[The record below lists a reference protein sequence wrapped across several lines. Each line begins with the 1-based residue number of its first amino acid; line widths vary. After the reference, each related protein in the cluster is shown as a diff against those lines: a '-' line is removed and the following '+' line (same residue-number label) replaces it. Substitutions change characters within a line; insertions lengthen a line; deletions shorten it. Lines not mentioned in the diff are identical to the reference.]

1 VKYGQYGLKQT
12 YLREIEEDYNKEIE
26 DTFDYID
33 NIKKRVYE
41 NLKLQRKDIQTLRNI
56 ITKNV
61 DILENLEDIHSEKE
75 LLKLIISNN
84 ISKNIKGKNDE
95 EVEDIIIKATEYILN
110 NTYIVCNEESNENFN
125 EFKVEEEIREVL
137 TKKDFTII
145 ENLKKIYTNIYMM
158 EKQKQDIDNFKNIS
172 PYIVYIIY
180 NILKEKIEFEDMHKL
195 YYDIE
200 LPCVTLF
207 AKMQYYG
214 IYLDKEELLKAG
226 QIFEERKQELQKNIE
241 KYSEGEININ
251 SVQQIGVLLFEK
263 LGLPIIRKT
272 KTGYST
278 DVDTLKKLEDKHE
291 IISYILEYRE
301 ISKLISTY
309 VDGLIYEINEKT
321 NRIHSNFNQTVTA
334 TGRISSTEP
343 NMQNIPARKEEG
355 KIIRKC
361 FKAEKGN
368 FFVSAD
374 YSQIELRVLA
384 DMSR

>member
-1 VKYGQYGLKQT
+1 MKYGQYGLKQT
-12 YLREIEEDYNKEIE
+12 YLREIEEDYSKEIE

-33 NIKKRVYE
+33 NIKKRLYE

-61 DILENLEDIHSEKE
+61 EILENLEDIYSEEE

-95 EVEDIIIKATEYILN
+95 EIEDIITKATEYILN
-110 NTYIVCNEESNENFN
+110 NTYIVCNEESDENLNES
-125 EFKVEEEIREVL
+125 KVEEIREVL

-145 ENLKKIYTNIYMM
+145 ENLKKIYTNIYMI

-180 NILKEKIEFEDMHKL
+180 NILKEKIEFEDMCKL

-214 IYLDKEELLKAG
+214 IYLDKEELFKAG
-226 QIFEERKQELQKNIE
+226 QVFEERKQELQKNIE
-241 KYSEGEININ
+241 KYSEEEININ

-309 VDGLIYEINEKT
+309 VEGLIYEINEKT

-368 FFVSAD
+368 VFVSAD

>member
-1 VKYGQYGLKQT
+1 MKYGQYGLKQT
-12 YLREIEEDYNKEIE
+12 YLREIEEDYSKEIE

-33 NIKKRVYE
+33 NIKKRLYE

-61 DILENLEDIHSEKE
+61 EILENLEDIYSEEE

-95 EVEDIIIKATEYILN
+95 EIEDIITKATEYILN
-110 NTYIVCNEESNENFN
+110 NTYIVCNEESDENLNES
-125 EFKVEEEIREVL
+125 KVEEIREVL

-145 ENLKKIYTNIYMM
+145 ENLKKIYTNIYMI

-180 NILKEKIEFEDMHKL
+180 NILKEKIEFEDMCKL

-214 IYLDKEELLKAG
+214 IYLDKEELFKAG
-226 QIFEERKQELQKNIE
+226 QVFEERKQELQKNIE
-241 KYSEGEININ
+241 KYSEEEININ

-309 VDGLIYEINEKT
+309 VDRTYL
-321 NRIHSNFNQTVTA
+321 
-334 TGRISSTEP
+334 
-343 NMQNIPARKEEG
+343 
-355 KIIRKC
+355 
-361 FKAEKGN
+361 
-368 FFVSAD
+368 
-374 YSQIELRVLA
+374 
-384 DMSR
+384 

>member
-1 VKYGQYGLKQT
+1 MRYGQYGLKQT
-12 YLREIEEDYNKEIE
+12 YLREIEEDYSKEIE

-61 DILENLEDIHSEKE
+61 EILENLEDIHSEKE

-84 ISKNIKGKNDE
+84 ISKNIKGKNEE
-95 EVEDIIIKATEYILN
+95 EVEDIITKATRYILN
-110 NTYIVCNEESNENFN
+110 NTYIVSSKESDENLNES
-125 EFKVEEEIREVL
+125 KVEEEIREVF

-145 ENLKKIYTNIYMM
+145 ENLKKIYTNIYMI

-180 NILKEKIEFEDMHKL
+180 NILKEKIEFEDMQKL

-207 AKMQYYG
+207 AKMQYHG
-214 IYLDKEELLKAG
+214 IYLDKEELFKAG
-226 QIFEERKQELQKNIE
+226 QVFEERKQELQKNIE
-241 KYSEGEININ
+241 KYSEEEININ

-309 VDGLIYEINEKT
+309 VDRTYL
-321 NRIHSNFNQTVTA
+321 
-334 TGRISSTEP
+334 
-343 NMQNIPARKEEG
+343 
-355 KIIRKC
+355 
-361 FKAEKGN
+361 
-368 FFVSAD
+368 
-374 YSQIELRVLA
+374 
-384 DMSR
+384 

>member
-1 VKYGQYGLKQT
+1 MKYGQYGLKQT
-12 YLREIEEDYNKEIE
+12 YLREIEEDYSKEME

-95 EVEDIIIKATEYILN
+95 EIKDIIIKATEYILN
-110 NTYIVCNEESNENFN
+110 NTYIVCNEESDENFD
-125 EFKVEEEIREVL
+125 ESKVE
-137 TKKDFTII
+137 
-145 ENLKKIYTNIYMM
+145 
-158 EKQKQDIDNFKNIS
+158 
-172 PYIVYIIY
+172 
-180 NILKEKIEFEDMHKL
+180 EKIEFEDMHKL

-241 KYSEGEININ
+241 KYSEEEININ

-368 FFVSAD
+368 VFVSAD

>member
-1 VKYGQYGLKQT
+1 MKYGQYGLKQT

-95 EVEDIIIKATEYILN
+95 EIEDIIIKATEYILN
-110 NTYIVCNEESNENFN
+110 NTYIVCNEESDENFD
-125 EFKVEEEIREVL
+125 EFKVEEEIRGAL
-137 TKKDFTII
+137 TKKDSTII

-158 EKQKQDIDNFKNIS
+158 EKQRQDINNFKNIS

-241 KYSEGEININ
+241 KYSEEEININ

-361 FKAEKGN
+361 FKAEKEN
-368 FFVSAD
+368 VFVSAD

>member
-1 VKYGQYGLKQT
+1 MKYGQYGLKQT
-12 YLREIEEDYNKEIE
+12 YLREIEEDYNNEME
-26 DTFDYID
+26 ETFDYID

-56 ITKNV
+56 ITKNL

-95 EVEDIIIKATEYILN
+95 EIEDIIIKATEYILN
-110 NTYIVCNEESNENFN
+110 NTHIVCNEESDEKVNESN
-125 EFKVEEEIREVL
+125 VEEEIRGVL

-158 EKQKQDIDNFKNIS
+158 EKQRQDINNFKNIS

-180 NILKEKIEFEDMHKL
+180 NILKEKIEFEEMHKL

-214 IYLDKEELLKAG
+214 IYLDKGELLKAG

-241 KYSEGEININ
+241 KYSEEEININ

-361 FKAEKGN
+361 FKAEKEN
-368 FFVSAD
+368 VFVSAD

>member
-1 VKYGQYGLKQT
+1 MKYGQYGLKQT

-26 DTFDYID
+26 ETFDYID

-95 EVEDIIIKATEYILN
+95 EIEDIITKATQYILN
-110 NTYIVCNEESNENFN
+110 NTYIVNNEESDENFN
-125 EFKVEEEIREVL
+125 ESKVEEEIREVL

-145 ENLKKIYTNIYMM
+145 ENLKKIYTNIYMIK
-158 EKQKQDIDNFKNIS
+158 KQKQDIDKFKNIS

-180 NILKEKIEFEDMHKL
+180 NILKEKIEFEDMQKL

-214 IYLDKEELLKAG
+214 IYLDKEELFKAG
-226 QIFEERKQELQKNIE
+226 QVFEERKQELQKNIE
-241 KYSEGEININ
+241 KYSEEEININ

-309 VDGLIYEINEKT
+309 VDRTYL
-321 NRIHSNFNQTVTA
+321 
-334 TGRISSTEP
+334 
-343 NMQNIPARKEEG
+343 
-355 KIIRKC
+355 
-361 FKAEKGN
+361 
-368 FFVSAD
+368 
-374 YSQIELRVLA
+374 
-384 DMSR
+384 

>member
-1 VKYGQYGLKQT
+1 MKYGQYGLKQT
-12 YLREIEEDYNKEIE
+12 YLREIEEDYNKEME

-95 EVEDIIIKATEYILN
+95 EIEDIIIKVTEYILN
-110 NTYIVCNEESNENFN
+110 NTHIVCNEESDENFDESN
-125 EFKVEEEIREVL
+125 VEEEIRGVL

-158 EKQKQDIDNFKNIS
+158 EKQRQDINNFKNIS

-180 NILKEKIEFEDMHKL
+180 NILKEKIEFEEMHKL

-214 IYLDKEELLKAG
+214 IYLDKGELLKAG

-241 KYSEGEININ
+241 KYSEEEININ

-361 FKAEKGN
+361 FKAEKEN
-368 FFVSAD
+368 VFVSAD

>member
-1 VKYGQYGLKQT
+1 MKYGQYGLKQT
-12 YLREIEEDYNKEIE
+12 YLREIEEDYNKKME

-95 EVEDIIIKATEYILN
+95 EIEDIIIKATQYILN
-110 NTYIVCNEESNENFN
+110 NTYILSNGESDENFN
-125 EFKVEEEIREVL
+125 ESKVEEEIREVL

-158 EKQKQDIDNFKNIS
+158 EKQRQDINNFKNIS

-180 NILKEKIEFEDMHKL
+180 NILKEKIEFEEMHKL

-214 IYLDKEELLKAG
+214 IYLDKGELLKAG

-241 KYSEGEININ
+241 KYSEEEININ

-361 FKAEKGN
+361 FKAEKEN
-368 FFVSAD
+368 VFVSAD

>member
-1 VKYGQYGLKQT
+1 MKYGQYELKQT
-12 YLREIEEDYNKEIE
+12 YLREIEEDYSKEIE

-61 DILENLEDIHSEKE
+61 DILENLEDIHSEEE

-95 EVEDIIIKATEYILN
+95 EIEDIIIRATQYILN
-110 NTYIVCNEESNENFN
+110 NTYILSNGESDENFN
-125 EFKVEEEIREVL
+125 ESKVEEIREVL

-145 ENLKKIYTNIYMM
+145 ENLKKIYTNIYMI

-180 NILKEKIEFEDMHKL
+180 NILKEKIEFEDMQKL

-214 IYLDKEELLKAG
+214 IYLDKEELFKAG
-226 QIFEERKQELQKNIE
+226 QVFEERKQELQKNIE
-241 KYSEGEININ
+241 KYSEEEININ

-263 LGLPIIRKT
+263 LGLPVIRKT

-309 VDGLIYEINEKT
+309 VDRTYL
-321 NRIHSNFNQTVTA
+321 
-334 TGRISSTEP
+334 
-343 NMQNIPARKEEG
+343 
-355 KIIRKC
+355 
-361 FKAEKGN
+361 
-368 FFVSAD
+368 
-374 YSQIELRVLA
+374 
-384 DMSR
+384 

>member
-1 VKYGQYGLKQT
+1 MKYGQYELKQT
-12 YLREIEEDYNKEIE
+12 YLREIEEDYSKEIE

-61 DILENLEDIHSEKE
+61 DILENLEDIHSEEE

-95 EVEDIIIKATEYILN
+95 EIEDIIIRATQYILN
-110 NTYIVCNEESNENFN
+110 NTYILSNGESDENFN
-125 EFKVEEEIREVL
+125 ESKVEEIREVL

-145 ENLKKIYTNIYMM
+145 ENLKKIYTNIYMI

-180 NILKEKIEFEDMHKL
+180 NILKEKIEFEDMQKL

-214 IYLDKEELLKAG
+214 IYLDKEELFKAG
-226 QIFEERKQELQKNIE
+226 QVFEERKQELQKNIE
-241 KYSEGEININ
+241 KYSEEEININ

-301 ISKLISTY
+301 ISKLISRY

-368 FFVSAD
+368 VFVSAD

>member
-1 VKYGQYGLKQT
+1 MKYGQYGLKQT
-12 YLREIEEDYNKEIE
+12 YLREIEEDYNKEME

-84 ISKNIKGKNDE
+84 ISKNIKWKNDE
-95 EVEDIIIKATEYILN
+95 EIEDIIIKATEYILN
-110 NTYIVCNEESNENFN
+110 NTHIVCNEESDEKVNESN
-125 EFKVEEEIREVL
+125 VEEIRGVI

-158 EKQKQDIDNFKNIS
+158 EKQRQDIDNFKNIS

-207 AKMQYYG
+207 ANMQYYG

-241 KYSEGEININ
+241 KYSEEEININ

-368 FFVSAD
+368 VFVSAD

>member
-1 VKYGQYGLKQT
+1 MKYGQYGLKQT
-12 YLREIEEDYNKEIE
+12 YLREIEEDYSKEIE
-26 DTFDYID
+26 ETFDYID

-56 ITKNV
+56 ITKNI
-61 DILENLEDIHSEKE
+61 DILENLEDIYSEKE
-75 LLKLIISNN
+75 LLKLI

-95 EVEDIIIKATEYILN
+95 EIEDIITKATQYILN
-110 NTYIVCNEESNENFN
+110 NTYIVNNEESDENFN
-125 EFKVEEEIREVL
+125 ESKLEDEIREVL

-145 ENLKKIYTNIYMM
+145 ENLKKIYTNIYMI

-180 NILKEKIEFEDMHKL
+180 NILKEKIEFEDMYKL

-214 IYLDKEELLKAG
+214 IYLDKEELFKVG
-226 QIFEERKQELQKNIE
+226 QVFEERKQELQKNIE
-241 KYSEGEININ
+241 KYSEEEININ

-301 ISKLISTY
+301 ISKLIRTY
-309 VDGLIYEINEKT
+309 VDGLIYEIN
-321 NRIHSNFNQTVTA
+321 
-334 TGRISSTEP
+334 
-343 NMQNIPARKEEG
+343 
-355 KIIRKC
+355 
-361 FKAEKGN
+361 
-368 FFVSAD
+368 
-374 YSQIELRVLA
+374 
-384 DMSR
+384 

>member
-1 VKYGQYGLKQT
+1 MKYGQYGLKQT

-95 EVEDIIIKATEYILN
+95 EIKDIIIKATEYILN
-110 NTYIVCNEESNENFN
+110 NTYIVCNEESDENFD
-125 EFKVEEEIREVL
+125 ESKVEEEIREVL

-241 KYSEGEININ
+241 KYSEEEININ

>member
-1 VKYGQYGLKQT
+1 MKYGQYGLKQT
-12 YLREIEEDYNKEIE
+12 YLREIEEDYSKEME
-26 DTFDYID
+26 ETFDYID

-56 ITKNV
+56 ITKNL

-95 EVEDIIIKATEYILN
+95 EIEDIIIKATEYILN
-110 NTYIVCNEESNENFN
+110 NTHIVCNEESDEKVNESN
-125 EFKVEEEIREVL
+125 VEEEIRGVL

-158 EKQKQDIDNFKNIS
+158 EKQRQDINNFKNIS

-214 IYLDKEELLKAG
+214 IYLDKGELLKAG

-241 KYSEGEININ
+241 KYSEEEININ

-361 FKAEKGN
+361 FKAEKEN
-368 FFVSAD
+368 VFVSAD

>member
-1 VKYGQYGLKQT
+1 MKYGQYGLKQT
-12 YLREIEEDYNKEIE
+12 YLREIEEDYSKEIE
-26 DTFDYID
+26 ETFDYID

-95 EVEDIIIKATEYILN
+95 EIEDIIIRATQYILN
-110 NTYIVCNEESNENFN
+110 NTYILSNGESDENFN
-125 EFKVEEEIREVL
+125 ESKVEEIREVL

-145 ENLKKIYTNIYMM
+145 ENLKKIYTNIYMI

-180 NILKEKIEFEDMHKL
+180 NILKEKIEFEDMQKL

-214 IYLDKEELLKAG
+214 IYLDKEELFKAG
-226 QIFEERKQELQKNIE
+226 QVFEERKQELQKNIE
-241 KYSEGEININ
+241 KYSEEEININ

-309 VDGLIYEINEKT
+309 VDRTYL
-321 NRIHSNFNQTVTA
+321 
-334 TGRISSTEP
+334 
-343 NMQNIPARKEEG
+343 
-355 KIIRKC
+355 
-361 FKAEKGN
+361 
-368 FFVSAD
+368 
-374 YSQIELRVLA
+374 
-384 DMSR
+384 

>member
-1 VKYGQYGLKQT
+1 MKYGQYGLKQT
-12 YLREIEEDYNKEIE
+12 YLREIEEDYSKEIE
-26 DTFDYID
+26 ETFDYID

-56 ITKNV
+56 ITKNI

-84 ISKNIKGKNDE
+84 ISKNIKGKNEE
-95 EVEDIIIKATEYILN
+95 EVEDIITKATRYILN
-110 NTYIVCNEESNENFN
+110 NTYIVSSKESDENLNES
-125 EFKVEEEIREVL
+125 KVEEEIREVL

-145 ENLKKIYTNIYMM
+145 ENLKKIYTNIYMI
-158 EKQKQDIDNFKNIS
+158 EKQKQDINNFKNIS

-180 NILKEKIEFEDMHKL
+180 NILKEKIEFEDMQKL

-214 IYLDKEELLKAG
+214 IYLDKEELFKAG
-226 QIFEERKQELQKNIE
+226 QVFEERKQELQKNIE
-241 KYSEGEININ
+241 KYSEEEININ

-361 FKAEKGN
+361 FKVEKGN
-368 FFVSAD
+368 VFVSAD

>member
-1 VKYGQYGLKQT
+1 MKYGQYELKQT
-12 YLREIEEDYNKEIE
+12 YLREIEEDYSKEIE

-61 DILENLEDIHSEKE
+61 DILENLEDIHSEEE

-95 EVEDIIIKATEYILN
+95 EIEDIIIRATQYILN
-110 NTYIVCNEESNENFN
+110 NTYILSNGESDENFN
-125 EFKVEEEIREVL
+125 ESKVEEIREVL

-145 ENLKKIYTNIYMM
+145 ENLKKIYTNIYMI

-172 PYIVYIIY
+172 PDIVYIIY
-180 NILKEKIEFEDMHKL
+180 NILKEKIEFEDMQKL

-214 IYLDKEELLKAG
+214 IYLDKEELFKAG
-226 QIFEERKQELQKNIE
+226 QVFEERKQELQKNIE
-241 KYSEGEININ
+241 KYSEEEININ

-301 ISKLISTY
+301 ISKLISRY

-368 FFVSAD
+368 VFVSAD

>member
-1 VKYGQYGLKQT
+1 MRYGQYGLKQT
-12 YLREIEEDYNKEIE
+12 YLREIEEDYSKEIE

-61 DILENLEDIHSEKE
+61 DILENLEDIHSEEE

-84 ISKNIKGKNDE
+84 ISKNIKGKNAE
-95 EVEDIIIKATEYILN
+95 EVEDIITKGTEYILN
-110 NTYIVCNEESNENFN
+110 NTYIVSNEESDENLNES
-125 EFKVEEEIREVL
+125 KVEEEIRGVL

-145 ENLKKIYTNIYMM
+145 ENLKKIYTNIYMI

-180 NILKEKIEFEDMHKL
+180 NILKEKIEFEDMQKL

-214 IYLDKEELLKAG
+214 IYLDKEELFKSG
-226 QIFEERKQELQKNIE
+226 QVFEERKQELQKNIE
-241 KYSEGEININ
+241 KYSEEEININ

-361 FKAEKGN
+361 FKAENGN
-368 FFVSAD
+368 VFVSTD

>member
-1 VKYGQYGLKQT
+1 MKYGQYGLKQT
-12 YLREIEEDYNKEIE
+12 YLREIEEDYSKEIE
-26 DTFDYID
+26 ETFDYID

-84 ISKNIKGKNDE
+84 ISKNIKWKNDE
-95 EVEDIIIKATEYILN
+95 EIEDIIIKATEYILN
-110 NTYIVCNEESNENFN
+110 NTHIVCNEESDEKVNESN
-125 EFKVEEEIREVL
+125 VEEIRGVI

-158 EKQKQDIDNFKNIS
+158 EKQRQDIDNFKNIS

-207 AKMQYYG
+207 ANMQYYG

-241 KYSEGEININ
+241 KYSEEEININ

-309 VDGLIYEINEKT
+309 VDGLIYEINKKT

-368 FFVSAD
+368 VFVSAD

>member
-1 VKYGQYGLKQT
+1 M
-12 YLREIEEDYNKEIE
+12 
-26 DTFDYID
+26 
-33 NIKKRVYE
+33 
-41 NLKLQRKDIQTLRNI
+41 
-56 ITKNV
+56 
-61 DILENLEDIHSEKE
+61 
-75 LLKLIISNN
+75 NN
-84 ISKNIKGKNDE
+84 I
-95 EVEDIIIKATEYILN
+95 YIAS
-110 NTYIVCNEESNENFN
+110 NEESDKNFN
-125 EFKVEEEIREVL
+125 ESKVEEEIREVL

-145 ENLKKIYTNIYMM
+145 ENLKKIYNNIYLI
-158 EKQKQDIDNFKNIS
+158 EKQKQDIYNFKNIS
-172 PYIVYIIY
+172 PYIVYVIY
-180 NILKEKIEFEDMHKL
+180 KLLKEKIKIENMEKL

-214 IYLDKEELLKAG
+214 IYLDKEELFKAG
-226 QIFEERKQELQKNIE
+226 QVFEARKQELQKNIE
-241 KYSEGEININ
+241 KYSEEEININ

-263 LGLPIIRKT
+263 LGLPVIRKT

-301 ISKLISTY
+301 ITKLISTY
-309 VDGLIYEINEKT
+309 IDGLKVCINPNT
-321 NRIHSNFNQTVTA
+321 NKVHSSFNQTVTA

-361 FKAEKGN
+361 FKAENGN
-368 FFVSAD
+368 VFVSAD

>member
-1 VKYGQYGLKQT
+1 MKYGQYGLKQT
-12 YLREIEEDYNKEIE
+12 YLREIEEDYNKEME

-56 ITKNV
+56 ITKNL

-95 EVEDIIIKATEYILN
+95 EIEDIIIKATEYILN
-110 NTYIVCNEESNENFN
+110 NTHIVCNEESDEKVNESN
-125 EFKVEEEIREVL
+125 VEEEIRGVL

-145 ENLKKIYTNIYMM
+145 ENLNKIYTNIYMM
-158 EKQKQDIDNFKNIS
+158 EKQRQDINNFKNIS

-180 NILKEKIEFEDMHKL
+180 NILKEKIEFEDMYKL

-241 KYSEGEININ
+241 KYSEEEININ

-368 FFVSAD
+368 VFVSAD

>member
-1 VKYGQYGLKQT
+1 MKYGQYGLKQT
-12 YLREIEEDYNKEIE
+12 YLREIEEDYSKEIE
-26 DTFDYID
+26 ETFDYID

-56 ITKNV
+56 ITKNI

-95 EVEDIIIKATEYILN
+95 EIEDIITKATEYILN
-110 NTYIVCNEESNENFN
+110 NTYIVNNEESDKKVNESN
-125 EFKVEEEIREVL
+125 VEEIREVL

-145 ENLKKIYTNIYMM
+145 ENLKKIYTNIYMI
-158 EKQKQDIDNFKNIS
+158 EKQKQDINNFKNIS

-180 NILKEKIEFEDMHKL
+180 NILKEKIEFEDMQKL

-214 IYLDKEELLKAG
+214 IYLDKEELFKAG
-226 QIFEERKQELQKNIE
+226 QVFEERKQELQKNIE
-241 KYSEGEININ
+241 KYSEEEININ

-368 FFVSAD
+368 VFVSAD

>member
-1 VKYGQYGLKQT
+1 MKYGQYGLKQT
-12 YLREIEEDYNKEIE
+12 YLREIEEDYNKEME

-95 EVEDIIIKATEYILN
+95 EIEDIIIKATEYILN
-110 NTYIVCNEESNENFN
+110 NTHIVCNEESDENFD
-125 EFKVEEEIREVL
+125 ESKVEEEIRGAL
-137 TKKDFTII
+137 TKKDSTII

-158 EKQKQDIDNFKNIS
+158 EKQRQDINNFKNIS

-241 KYSEGEININ
+241 KYSEEEININ

-361 FKAEKGN
+361 FKAEKEN
-368 FFVSAD
+368 VFVSAD

>member
-1 VKYGQYGLKQT
+1 MKYGQYGLKQT
-12 YLREIEEDYNKEIE
+12 YLREIEEDYNNEME

-61 DILENLEDIHSEKE
+61 DILENLEDIYSEKE

-95 EVEDIIIKATEYILN
+95 EIEDIITKATEYILN
-110 NTYIVCNEESNENFN
+110 NTYIVCNEESNEKFN
-125 EFKVEEEIREVL
+125 ESKVEEEIREVL
-137 TKKDFTII
+137 TKKDFAII

-158 EKQKQDIDNFKNIS
+158 EKQRQDINNFKNIS

-214 IYLDKEELLKAG
+214 IYLDKEELFKAG
-226 QIFEERKQELQKNIE
+226 QVFEERKQELQKNIE
-241 KYSEGEININ
+241 KYSEEEININ

-309 VDGLIYEINEKT
+309 VDRTYI
-321 NRIHSNFNQTVTA
+321 
-334 TGRISSTEP
+334 
-343 NMQNIPARKEEG
+343 
-355 KIIRKC
+355 
-361 FKAEKGN
+361 
-368 FFVSAD
+368 
-374 YSQIELRVLA
+374 
-384 DMSR
+384 

>member
-1 VKYGQYGLKQT
+1 MKYGQYGLKQT
-12 YLREIEEDYNKEIE
+12 YLREIEEDYNKEME

-33 NIKKRVYE
+33 NIKKRIYE

-95 EVEDIIIKATEYILN
+95 EIEDIIIKATEYILN
-110 NTYIVCNEESNENFN
+110 NTYIVCNEESDENFD
-125 EFKVEEEIREVL
+125 ESKVEEEIRGVL

-158 EKQKQDIDNFKNIS
+158 EKQRQDINNFKNIS

-241 KYSEGEININ
+241 KYSEEEININ

-361 FKAEKGN
+361 FKAEKEN
-368 FFVSAD
+368 VFVSAD

>member
-1 VKYGQYGLKQT
+1 MKYGQYGLKQT
-12 YLREIEEDYNKEIE
+12 YLREIEEDYNKEME

-61 DILENLEDIHSEKE
+61 DILENLEDIHSEEE

-95 EVEDIIIKATEYILN
+95 EIEDIIIKVTEYILN
-110 NTYIVCNEESNENFN
+110 NTHIVCNEESDENFDESN
-125 EFKVEEEIREVL
+125 VEEEIRGVL

-158 EKQKQDIDNFKNIS
+158 EKQRQDINNFKNIS

-180 NILKEKIEFEDMHKL
+180 NILKEKIEFEEMHKL

-214 IYLDKEELLKAG
+214 IYLDKGELLKAG

-241 KYSEGEININ
+241 KYSEEEININ

-361 FKAEKGN
+361 FKAEKEN
-368 FFVSAD
+368 VFVSAD

>member
-1 VKYGQYGLKQT
+1 MKYGQYGLKQT
-12 YLREIEEDYNKEIE
+12 YLREIEEDYNKEME

-84 ISKNIKGKNDE
+84 ISKNIKWKNDE
-95 EVEDIIIKATEYILN
+95 EIEDIIIKATEYILN
-110 NTYIVCNEESNENFN
+110 NTHIVCNEESDEKVNESN
-125 EFKVEEEIREVL
+125 VEEIRGVI

-158 EKQKQDIDNFKNIS
+158 EKQRQDIDNFKNIS

-207 AKMQYYG
+207 ANMQYYG

-241 KYSEGEININ
+241 KYSEEEININ

-309 VDGLIYEINEKT
+309 VDGLIYEINKKT

-368 FFVSAD
+368 VFVSAD

>member
-1 VKYGQYGLKQT
+1 MKYGQYELKQT
-12 YLREIEEDYNKEIE
+12 YLREIEEDYSKEIE

-61 DILENLEDIHSEKE
+61 DILENLEDIHSEEE

-95 EVEDIIIKATEYILN
+95 EIEDIIIRATQYILN
-110 NTYIVCNEESNENFN
+110 NTYILSNGESDENFN
-125 EFKVEEEIREVL
+125 ESKVEEIREVL

-145 ENLKKIYTNIYMM
+145 ENLKKIYTNIYMI

-180 NILKEKIEFEDMHKL
+180 NILKEKIEFEDMQKL

-214 IYLDKEELLKAG
+214 IYLDKEELFKEG
-226 QIFEERKQELQKNIE
+226 QVFEERKQELQKNIE
-241 KYSEGEININ
+241 KYSEEEININ

-368 FFVSAD
+368 VFVSAD

>member
-1 VKYGQYGLKQT
+1 MKYGQYGLKQT

-95 EVEDIIIKATEYILN
+95 KIEDIIIKATEYILN
-110 NTYIVCNEESNENFN
+110 NTYIVCNEESDENFN
-125 EFKVEEEIREVL
+125 ESKVEEIREVL

-158 EKQKQDIDNFKNIS
+158 EKQKQDINNFKNIS

-226 QIFEERKQELQKNIE
+226 EIFEERKQELQKNIE
-241 KYSEGEININ
+241 KYSEEEININ

-309 VDGLIYEINEKT
+309 VDGLIYEINERT

-368 FFVSAD
+368 VFVSAD